1 MPPRPT
7 WKGYLKVSLVN
18 IPVKVYPA
26 TEASATIS
34 FNQLHA
40 ECQTRIN
47 QKKWC
52 SKCEREVTSAE
63 VVKGYEFEKGRW
75 VVMTDEDIA
84 KVRTESTKVI
94 NLVQFAGDDEIDPM
108 YVDRAY
114 YLVPDGAMATDA
126 YAVMRDGMQGK
137 VGVGKVAIHGRESL
151 VAVKPH
157 KQGLVM
163 YTLHHAAEI
172 RTIDQI
178 DELREVRGKVEP
190 GRDEAGQAGHREL
203 RGRARISPTTRTSTR
218 KGCKQII
225 DAKVAGEEFV
235 APAEEAPPKV
245 VDLME
250 ALRRSLDQVSAGK
263 KKTAKVEEAVGGED
277 ARRKPQKN
285 ERHLEHGNEGCV
297 GRRTESEDQKAKAA
311 SRSHSTSREMCCARR
326 LSGIAAALRS
336 QRPEQP
342 HPLRRR
348 IAQPVGRREPDE
360 RENRDD
366 PDVVGQR
373 RALVPPEEGPPEQ
386 PRRRRTWTASASS

>member
-40 ECQTRIN
+40 ECQTRIQ

-52 SKCEREVTSAE
+52 PKCEREITLAE

-75 VVMTDEDIA
+75 VVVEDEDIA

-126 YAVMRDGMQGK
+126 YSVMRDGMAGK
-137 VGVGKVAIHGRESL
+137 VGVGKVAIHGREYL

-178 DELREVRGKVEP
+178 DELREVRGKANPAEMKLAKQVVESFA
-190 GRDEAGQAGHREL
+190 GELNLADYKDEYQDGL
-203 RGRARISPTTRTSTR
+203 R
-218 KGCKQII
+218 QII
-225 DAKVAGEEFV
+225 DAKVAGEEIV

-250 ALRRSLDQVSAGK
+250 ALRRSLDQVSTGK
-263 KKTAKVEEAVGGED
+263 KKTAKVD
-277 ARRKPQKN
+277 K
-285 ERHLEHGNEGCV
+285 
-297 GRRTESEDQKAKAA
+297 KAA
-311 SRSHSTSREMCCARR
+311 PKV
-326 LSGIAAALRS
+326 AAAKGNGASELRAGKK
-336 QRPEQP
+336 RK
-342 HPLRRR
+342 
-348 IAQPVGRREPDE
+348 
-360 RENRDD
+360 
-366 PDVVGQR
+366 
-373 RALVPPEEGPPEQ
+373 
-386 PRRRRTWTASASS
+386 AS

>member
-34 FNQLHA
+34 FNQLHE

-52 SKCEREVTSAE
+52 PKCEREVSSSE
-63 VVKGYEFEKGRW
+63 VVKGYEFEKGHW
-75 VVMTDEDIA
+75 VVMTDEDLS

-94 NLVQFAGDDEIDPM
+94 NLVQFAGDDSIDPM

-114 YLVPDGAMATDA
+114 YLVPDGPMAADA
-126 YAVMRDGMQGK
+126 YSVMRDGMQGK
-137 VGVGKVAIHGRESL
+137 VGVGKVAIHGREYL

-172 RTIDQI
+172 RTIEQI
-178 DELREVRGKVEP
+178 DELREVRGKVGPAEMKLAKQVIESFE
-190 GRDEAGQAGHREL
+190 GELNLADYKDEYQEGLQ
-203 RGRARISPTTRTSTR
+203 
-218 KGCKQII
+218 QII

-250 ALRRSLDQVSAGK
+250 ALRRSLDQVSSGK
-263 KKTAKVEEAVGGED
+263 KKTAKVGEPEAVKSSKKATGPKVVAAKGSTKK
-277 ARRKPQKN
+277 RK
-285 ERHLEHGNEGCV
+285 
-297 GRRTESEDQKAKAA
+297 A
-311 SRSHSTSREMCCARR
+311 S
-326 LSGIAAALRS
+326 
-336 QRPEQP
+336 
-342 HPLRRR
+342 
-348 IAQPVGRREPDE
+348 
-360 RENRDD
+360 
-366 PDVVGQR
+366 
-373 RALVPPEEGPPEQ
+373 
-386 PRRRRTWTASASS
+386 

>member
-26 TEASATIS
+26 TESSATIS

-40 ECQTRIN
+40 ECQTKIN

-52 SKCEREVTSAE
+52 PKCEREITSSE

-75 VVMTDEDIA
+75 VVINDEDIA

-94 NLVQFAGDDEIDPM
+94 DLVQFAGDDEIDPM
-108 YVDRAY
+108 YVDKAY
-114 YLVPDGAMATDA
+114 YLVPDGGMAADA
-126 YAVMRDGMQGK
+126 YSVMRDGMQGK
-137 VGVGKVAIHGRESL
+137 VGVGKVAIHGREYL

-178 DELREVRGKVEP
+178 DELREVRGKVGPAEMKLAKQVIESFE
-190 GRDEAGQAGHREL
+190 GTLNLADYKDEYQEGLQ
-203 RGRARISPTTRTSTR
+203 
-218 KGCKQII
+218 KII
-225 DAKVAGEEFV
+225 DAKVAGEEYI

-250 ALRRSLDQVSAGK
+250 ALRRSLDQVSTGK
-263 KKTAKVEEAVGGED
+263 KKTAKVEEPAAEGE
-277 ARRKPQKN
+277 K
-285 ERHLEHGNEGCV
+285 
-297 GRRTESEDQKAKAA
+297 KAA
-311 SRSHSTSREMCCARR
+311 EPKVV
-326 LSGIAAALRS
+326 AAKGAAKKRKVS
-336 QRPEQP
+336 
-342 HPLRRR
+342 
-348 IAQPVGRREPDE
+348 
-360 RENRDD
+360 
-366 PDVVGQR
+366 
-373 RALVPPEEGPPEQ
+373 
-386 PRRRRTWTASASS
+386 

>member
-26 TEASATIS
+26 TESSATIS

-52 SKCEREVTSAE
+52 SKCEREITSAE

-75 VVMTDEDIA
+75 VVMSEEDIA

-94 NLVQFAGDDEIDPM
+94 NLLQFASQDDIDPM

-114 YLVPDGAMATDA
+114 YLVPDGPLATDA
-126 YAVMRDGMQGK
+126 YAVMRDGMVGK
-137 VGVGKVAIHGRESL
+137 IGVGKVAIHGREYL

-178 DELREVRGKVEP
+178 DELREVRGKVGPAEMKLAKQVIESFE
-190 GRDEAGQAGHREL
+190 GDLNLADYKDEYQEGLQ
-203 RGRARISPTTRTSTR
+203 
-218 KGCKQII
+218 QII
-225 DAKVAGEEFV
+225 DAKIAGEEFV
-235 APAEEAPPKV
+235 AQEEEAPPKV

-250 ALRRSLDQVSAGK
+250 ALRRSLDQVSSGK
-263 KKTAKVEEAVGGED
+263 KKTAKVDDDAVAKSTKKQVVAKG
-277 ARRKPQKN
+277 AAKKRK
-285 ERHLEHGNEGCV
+285 
-297 GRRTESEDQKAKAA
+297 A
-311 SRSHSTSREMCCARR
+311 S
-326 LSGIAAALRS
+326 
-336 QRPEQP
+336 
-342 HPLRRR
+342 
-348 IAQPVGRREPDE
+348 
-360 RENRDD
+360 
-366 PDVVGQR
+366 
-373 RALVPPEEGPPEQ
+373 
-386 PRRRRTWTASASS
+386 

>member
-26 TEASATIS
+26 TESSATIS

-40 ECQTRIN
+40 VCQTRIN

-52 SKCEREVTSAE
+52 AKCDREITSAE

-75 VVMTDEDIA
+75 VVMTDEDIS

-94 NLVQFAGDDEIDPM
+94 NLVQFADDNTIDPM

-126 YAVMRDGMQGK
+126 YAVMRDGMAGK

-151 VAVKPH
+151 VAIKPH

-178 DELREVRGKVEP
+178 DELREVRGKVGPAEMKLAKQVIESFEGP
-190 GRDEAGQAGHREL
+190 LDLADYKDEYQEGLQ
-203 RGRARISPTTRTSTR
+203 
-218 KGCKQII
+218 KII

-263 KKTAKVEEAVGGED
+263 KKTAIANVAKPVAKK
-277 ARRKPQKN
+277 RK
-285 ERHLEHGNEGCV
+285 
-297 GRRTESEDQKAKAA
+297 A
-311 SRSHSTSREMCCARR
+311 S
-326 LSGIAAALRS
+326 
-336 QRPEQP
+336 
-342 HPLRRR
+342 
-348 IAQPVGRREPDE
+348 
-360 RENRDD
+360 
-366 PDVVGQR
+366 
-373 RALVPPEEGPPEQ
+373 
-386 PRRRRTWTASASS
+386 

>member
-26 TEASATIS
+26 TESSATIS
-34 FNQLHA
+34 FNQLHN

-47 QKKWC
+47 YKKWC
-52 SKCEREVTSAE
+52 PKCERDVTQAE
-63 VVKGYEFEKGRW
+63 IVKGYEFEKGRF
-75 VVMTDEDIA
+75 VVVDEEDIA

-94 NLVQFAGDDEIDPM
+94 NLVQFAGAEEIDPM
-108 YVDRAY
+108 YVDKAY
-114 YLVPDGAMATDA
+114 YLVPDGAMANDA

-172 RTIDQI
+172 RTIEQI
-178 DELREVRGKVEP
+178 DELREVRGKVGPAEMKLAKQVIESFEGP
-190 GRDEAGQAGHREL
+190 LDLKDYKDEYQEGLQ
-203 RGRARISPTTRTSTR
+203 
-218 KGCKQII
+218 KII
-225 DAKVAGEEFV
+225 DAKIAGEEVV

-263 KKTAKVEEAVGGED
+263 KKTAVAKVAKG
-277 ARRKPQKN
+277 AAKKRK
-285 ERHLEHGNEGCV
+285 
-297 GRRTESEDQKAKAA
+297 A
-311 SRSHSTSREMCCARR
+311 S
-326 LSGIAAALRS
+326 
-336 QRPEQP
+336 
-342 HPLRRR
+342 
-348 IAQPVGRREPDE
+348 
-360 RENRDD
+360 
-366 PDVVGQR
+366 
-373 RALVPPEEGPPEQ
+373 
-386 PRRRRTWTASASS
+386 

>member
-26 TEASATIS
+26 TESSATIS

-52 SKCEREVTSAE
+52 SKCEREITSAE

-75 VVMTDEDIA
+75 VVVADEDIA

-94 NLVQFAGDDEIDPM
+94 NLVQFAGADEIDPM

-114 YLVPDGAMATDA
+114 YLVPDGSMAADA
-126 YAVMRDGMQGK
+126 YAVMRDGMEGK

-172 RTIDQI
+172 RTIEQI
-178 DELREVRGKVEP
+178 DELREVRGKVGPAEMKLAKQVIESFEGP
-190 GRDEAGQAGHREL
+190 LDLMDYKDEYQEGLQ
-203 RGRARISPTTRTSTR
+203 
-218 KGCKQII
+218 KII
-225 DAKVAGEEFV
+225 DAKIAGEEV
-235 APAEEAPPKV
+235 IAPEEEAPPKV

-263 KKTAKVEEAVGGED
+263 KKTATAKVTKAVVKK
-277 ARRKPQKN
+277 RK
-285 ERHLEHGNEGCV
+285 
-297 GRRTESEDQKAKAA
+297 A
-311 SRSHSTSREMCCARR
+311 S
-326 LSGIAAALRS
+326 
-336 QRPEQP
+336 
-342 HPLRRR
+342 
-348 IAQPVGRREPDE
+348 
-360 RENRDD
+360 
-366 PDVVGQR
+366 
-373 RALVPPEEGPPEQ
+373 
-386 PRRRRTWTASASS
+386 

>member
-26 TEASATIS
+26 TESSATIS
-34 FNQLHA
+34 FNQLHN

-47 QKKWC
+47 YKKWC
-52 SKCEREVTSAE
+52 PKHEREVTNAE
-63 VVKGYEFEKGRW
+63 IVKGYEFEKNRW
-75 VVMTDEDIA
+75 VVIDDEDIA

-94 NLVQFAGDDEIDPM
+94 NLVQFAGAEEIDPM
-108 YVDRAY
+108 YVDKAY
-114 YLVPDGAMATDA
+114 YLVPDGAMAADA

-178 DELREVRGKVEP
+178 DELREVRGKVGPAEMKLAKQVIESFQGP
-190 GRDEAGQAGHREL
+190 LDLSDYKDEYQEGLQ
-203 RGRARISPTTRTSTR
+203 
-218 KGCKQII
+218 KII
-225 DAKVAGEEFV
+225 DAKIAGEEVV

-263 KKTAKVEEAVGGED
+263 KKTATAKVEKAT
-277 ARRKPQKN
+277 AKKRK
-285 ERHLEHGNEGCV
+285 
-297 GRRTESEDQKAKAA
+297 A
-311 SRSHSTSREMCCARR
+311 S
-326 LSGIAAALRS
+326 
-336 QRPEQP
+336 
-342 HPLRRR
+342 
-348 IAQPVGRREPDE
+348 
-360 RENRDD
+360 
-366 PDVVGQR
+366 
-373 RALVPPEEGPPEQ
+373 
-386 PRRRRTWTASASS
+386 

>member
-26 TEASATIS
+26 TESSATIA

-40 ECQTRIN
+40 ACQTRIN

-52 SKCEREVTSAE
+52 ANCDREVTAAE
-63 VVKGYEFEKGRW
+63 VVRGYEFEKGRW
-75 VVMTDEDIA
+75 VVVTDEDVA

-114 YLVPDGAMATDA
+114 YLVPDGALASDA

-137 VGVGKVAIHGRESL
+137 VGVGKVAIHGREHL

-178 DELREVRGKVEP
+178 DELREVRGTVGPAEMKLARQVIESFE
-190 GRDEAGQAGHREL
+190 GTLDLAEYTDEYQEGL
-203 RGRARISPTTRTSTR
+203 RR
-218 KGCKQII
+218 II
-225 DAKVAGEEFV
+225 DAKVAGEEII
-235 APAEEAPPKV
+235 ATAEEAPPKV

-250 ALRRSLDQVSAGK
+250 ALRRSLDQVSSGK
-263 KKTAKVEEAVGGED
+263 KKTAKVDED
-277 ARRKPQKN
+277 AVAKRAKKAVTARSTARRRK
-285 ERHLEHGNEGCV
+285 
-297 GRRTESEDQKAKAA
+297 A
-311 SRSHSTSREMCCARR
+311 S
-326 LSGIAAALRS
+326 
-336 QRPEQP
+336 
-342 HPLRRR
+342 
-348 IAQPVGRREPDE
+348 
-360 RENRDD
+360 
-366 PDVVGQR
+366 
-373 RALVPPEEGPPEQ
+373 
-386 PRRRRTWTASASS
+386 